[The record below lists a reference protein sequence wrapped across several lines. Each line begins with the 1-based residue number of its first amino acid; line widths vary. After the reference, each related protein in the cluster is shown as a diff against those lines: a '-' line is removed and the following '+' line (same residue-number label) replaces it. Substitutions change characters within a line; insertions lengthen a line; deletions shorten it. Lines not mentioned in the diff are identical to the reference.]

1 MAPWLCAAR
10 CVFFDRQ
17 NSKKKNTQISCQHLK
32 DEYVH
37 IQVCTS
43 GYDTGRT
50 GRLGAR
56 CHKSPARDTQLYPS
70 SRCPAPTPPVQ
81 AVCPVG
87 QSFCHL
93 TEPAGSQTCH
103 GLHQCSPSK
112 SEFLNIIFND
122 IVAQVI
128 VRSCHVHRTLG
139 AAHHTPLASETLTRA
154 AHPVVTL

>member
-1 MAPWLCAAR
+1 MYLTEFMYFWR
-10 CVFFDRQ
+10 
-17 NSKKKNTQISCQHLK
+17 
-32 DEYVH
+32 
-37 IQVCTS
+37 
-43 GYDTGRT
+43 
-50 GRLGAR
+50 
-56 CHKSPARDTQLYPS
+56 
-70 SRCPAPTPPVQ
+70 
-81 AVCPVG
+81 VG

-154 AHPVVTL
+154 AHPVVTLWCRCCQPHAIDSGPQDSQAWASPSLTSVGSFYRWGHWDQKSQVTHFTTCPLLNNTAHSYKN